1 MLLENGASLNNSSA
15 KQEIL
20 TAKVIQLVF
29 RFKYWLKTRGAWTP
43 ARAHSFRIREFGHQ
57 FQLKAAL
64 RLIRD
69 ETRTTRNVLA
79 EAYFNGNHEV
89 AALLLEKGAKAWKKV
104 FILPSGPHPLPYPSP
119 NLEDFPLVKQLQA
132 NMRFVHACVLEKPIS
147 IVDCAKL
154 GFSMYG
160 YQKYKEELAGFDL
173 LENSPHNTS
182 IQKAEYLIVKRLE
195 EIEEA
200 ENLRQKRIEI
210 RERADLEQRVGKIKL
225 SEAMHSITLK
235 KLYDW
240 LTKKALLLICR
251 V

>member
-1 MLLENGASLNNSSA
+1 M
-15 KQEIL
+15 EIM
-20 TAKVIQLVF
+20 KF
-29 RFKYWLKTRGAWTP
+29 
-43 ARAHSFRIREFGHQ
+43 
-57 FQLKAAL
+57 
-64 RLIRD
+64 
-69 ETRTTRNVLA
+69 
-79 EAYFNGNHEV
+79 
-89 AALLLEKGAKAWKKV
+89 AALLLERCKAWKKV

-119 NLEDFPLVKQLQA
+119 NLEDFPFVKPLRA

-154 GFSMYG
+154 GFSMFG

-225 SEAMHSITLK
+225 SEAMHSYNFEEVVRLADEESIAIDMPSLENYT
-235 KLYDW
+235 
-240 LTKKALLLICR
+240 ALGLAASE